1 MTADRTHKRLA
12 PLTPDELATRLDREL
27 PGWRLADGA
36 IERHIDTAGWRA
48 TLMVVNVIGHLAEA
62 AWHHPSLEVDYARVG
77 VRLWTHDANGI
88 TERDL
93 ALAKKIDEV
102 VLWRPGHEPGSVLEG
117 PPEGDPRH
125 AYIVHGPKSR

>member
-1 MTADRTHKRLA
+1 MTSDPIHQRLA
-12 PLTPDELATRLDREL
+12 PLTADELAARLAREL

-36 IERHIDTAGWRA
+36 IERSIDTAGWRA
-48 TLMVVNVIGHLAEA
+48 TLMVVNAIGHLAEA
-62 AWHHPSLEVDYARVG
+62 AWHHPSLKVDYARVV

-102 VLWRPGHEPGSVLEG
+102 VLWRPGREAGSALEG

-125 AYIVHGPKSR
+125 AYIVHAER